1 MRKKTRRHILYAALA
16 LVLVAGLIMLLS
28 IAGLTVTEYQLVSHK
43 ITEDIRLVQLA
54 DFHDN
59 IWLGERLYDK
69 VRELMPDAILLTGD
83 QLNFNSDGTELA
95 VTMIHRLTEIAPV
108 YLSVGNHE
116 VGYMRRSG
124 QRDLLELFRQAGAVV
139 LDDRYAEL
147 SVRGQRLRIGGIY
160 NDLFNRRELSDEA
173 YRGSNAYRFLS
184 AFENTD
190 ALKVLL
196 CHKPE
201 HMLTEDENA
210 RWDIDLALCGHEHGG
225 QVRLPLLGGVYSTHL
240 GFFSP
245 YLDGAHLLNG
255 IPTVISRGLGTYT
268 WNSWGIPIPP
278 RFWNVPEIVLVTLT
292 GAAPAAL

>member
-1 MRKKTRRHILYAALA
+1 MRNIKRRRRLYAALA
-16 LVLVAGLIMLLS
+16 LAVVVGLIMLAS
-28 IAGLTVTEYQLVSHK
+28 IAGLTVTEYSMVSPK
-43 ITEDIRLVQLA
+43 VTEEIRLVQVA

-59 IWLGERLYDK
+59 IWLGERLYQQMQAL
-69 VRELMPDAILLTGD
+69 EPDVILLTGD
-83 QLNFNSDGTELA
+83 QLNFNSDSPDLATE
-95 VTMIHRLTEIAPV
+95 MIKRLTEIAPV

-116 VGYMRRSG
+116 VAYMHKASY
-124 QRDLLELFRQAGAVV
+124 RDLLDRFRQAGAVV

-147 SVRGQRLRIGGIY
+147 DIRGQRIRIGGIY
-160 NDLFNRRELSDEA
+160 NDLFNARGLSDED
-173 YRGSNAYRFLS
+173 YRGSSAYRFLA

-201 HMLTEDENA
+201 NMITDDEDV

-225 QVRLPLLGGVYSTHL
+225 QVRLPLVGGLFSTHL

-245 YLDGAHLLNG
+245 YLEGAHLIGG

-268 WNSWGIPIPP
+268 WNSWGVPIPP
-278 RFWNVPEIVLVTLT
+278 RFWNVPELVLVTLT
-292 GAAPAAL
+292 GATPTV